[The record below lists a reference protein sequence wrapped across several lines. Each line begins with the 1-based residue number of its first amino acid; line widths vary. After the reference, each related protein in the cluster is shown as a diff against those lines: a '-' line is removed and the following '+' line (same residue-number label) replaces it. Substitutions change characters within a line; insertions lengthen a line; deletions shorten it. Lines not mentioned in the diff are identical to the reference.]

1 MTVNVS
7 VLTVMSGRI
16 HCSISVCQGVFIA
29 LPLFSV
35 SVTGSCFSSI
45 FLSKCWFS
53 LFYLLLLSIS
63 LDFQHCLH
71 QRSRL
76 ILNENSL
83 RVRFHWPHVWACFR
97 FSRKRI
103 FNFRFLFSPANIS
116 SNPCVGW
123 LENIGF
129 YQTRFWHT
137 TTITKTLHPNIST
150 FILKISLVL

>member
-1 MTVNVS
+1 
-7 VLTVMSGRI
+7 MSGRI

-45 FLSKCWFS
+45 LLSKCCFS
-53 LFYLLLLSIS
+53 LFYLLLLSIL

-76 ILNENSL
+76 ISNENSL

-103 FNFRFLFSPANIS
+103 FNFRFLFSLLTFHPTHVWAW
-116 SNPCVGW
+116 PTMGPLGR

-129 YQTRFWHT
+129 FQTRFWHT
-137 TTITKTLHPNIST
+137 TMITKTLHPNIST
-150 FILKISLVL
+150 FIPKISLVL